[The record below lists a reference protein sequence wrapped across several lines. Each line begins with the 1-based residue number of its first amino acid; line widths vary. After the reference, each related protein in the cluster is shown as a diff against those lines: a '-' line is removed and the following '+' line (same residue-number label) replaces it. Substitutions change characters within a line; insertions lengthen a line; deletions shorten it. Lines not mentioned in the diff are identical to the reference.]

1 MELGIQG
8 KTALVTGADSG
19 IGFAT
24 ALELLKEGAQ
34 VVMTDQYPE
43 SLEKAVLKIDN
54 YSEQVF
60 SYPADITNKED
71 LKKLHE
77 KVKAEVGKIDILVQS
92 AGITGDQGLLHDI
105 IVYMWISMIDV
116 DILDLVSFVN

>member
-34 VVMTDQYPE
+34 VVITDQYPE

-54 YSEQVF
+54 YS
-60 SYPADITNKED
+60 
-71 LKKLHE
+71 
-77 KVKAEVGKIDILVQS
+77 
-92 AGITGDQGLLHDI
+92 
-105 IVYMWISMIDV
+105 
-116 DILDLVSFVN
+116 